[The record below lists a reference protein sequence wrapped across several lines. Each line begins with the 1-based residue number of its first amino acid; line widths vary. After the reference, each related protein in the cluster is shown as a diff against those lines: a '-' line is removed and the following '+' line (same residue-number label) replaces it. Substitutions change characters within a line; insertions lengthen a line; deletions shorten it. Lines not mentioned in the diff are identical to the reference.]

1 MSTLVQ
7 PPAGA
12 GETIRN
18 VTGTMVWLSEPL
30 RADVDLER
38 YKALREGL
46 APLVEEFHR
55 RFAEL
60 AKDYPEDDEIDPD
73 DIAVPILE
81 KAEEYFDAQR
91 VELRHLRSDLVRKGY
106 KERIGEL
113 DQLDDLYRR
122 LAIILEEAR
131 WTILIHD
138 GQASEVAGT
147 IRGRD
152 DLIKF
157 LRDDSDA
164 DS

>member
-1 MSTLVQ
+1 M
-7 PPAGA
+7 
-12 GETIRN
+12 
-18 VTGTMVWLSEPL
+18 
-30 RADVDLER
+30 DLER

-60 AKDYPEDDEIDPD
+60 AKDYREDDEIDPD